1 MEITSPLSVFD
12 IRTKLAEAI
21 DTSLPWWLANS
32 AVAAWIGHKVF
43 GRETADGFQ
52 IVRPDVWNSPYRPS
66 LSITLSPSA
75 RGTVLSLVF
84 FGYGVLGWPL
94 MFVMVTTVSIVA
106 FPYGQWEIVELL
118 WIVFPIGAAGMHVLC
133 WFGYVREK
141 KALIFWLNSILAT

>member
-52 IVRPDVWNSPYRPS
+52 IVRPDVWNSPYRRS

-84 FGYGVLGWPL
+84 FGYGPNNRARKEL
-94 MFVMVTTVSIVA
+94 VSVVSTLVVDMSQVCHTSTR
-106 FPYGQWEIVELL
+106 FMP
-118 WIVFPIGAAGMHVLC
+118 
-133 WFGYVREK
+133 
-141 KALIFWLNSILAT
+141 S